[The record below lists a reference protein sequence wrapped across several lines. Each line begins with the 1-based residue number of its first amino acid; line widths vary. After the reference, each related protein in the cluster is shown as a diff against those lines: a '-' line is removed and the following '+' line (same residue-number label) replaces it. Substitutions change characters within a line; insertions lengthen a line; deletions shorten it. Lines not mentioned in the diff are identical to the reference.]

1 MNQAERFA
9 SCVEKVSK
17 NFKAASLPFRASA
30 SFKKQD
36 KRGIAI
42 AICTKKMLWPQG
54 RTLKHFSIKNGKPY
68 LVTQARKGGRKTL
81 RRSKK

>member
-9 SCVEKVSK
+9 SCVKKITK
-17 NFKAASLPFRASA
+17 NFKSASLPFKASA

-36 KRGIAI
+36 KEGIAI
-42 AICTKKMLWPQG
+42 AIGTKKILWPQG
-54 RTLKHFSIKNGKPY
+54 RTLKHFSMKNGKPY

-81 RRSKK
+81 KRPKK